1 MVNKI
6 NSDLPKILKN
16 DLLTY
21 KPLFNEEKIHI
32 FYHLDFSIFLYLL
45 LNETNVVY
53 IIDRKPVKLHFSN
66 MS

>member
-6 NSDLPKILKN
+6 NSDLPKIFKN

-45 LNETNVVY
+45 LNETNVV
-53 IIDRKPVKLHFSN
+53 
-66 MS
+66 

>member
-32 FYHLDFSIFLYLL
+32 FYHLDFSISLYLL
-45 LNETNVVY
+45 LNETNVV
-53 IIDRKPVKLHFSN
+53 
-66 MS
+66 